1 MAQAGNLEFNNL
13 ISSIKLKDREH
24 PESSA
29 RVPYTYMIA
38 VEDRLGKFLRR
49 MQEGGGEEDQQQDVT
64 PIDNIFQRP

>member
-1 MAQAGNLEFNNL
+1 
-13 ISSIKLKDREH
+13 
-24 PESSA
+24 
-29 RVPYTYMIA
+29 